1 MGAQA
6 AWPCKLWHGGPCSG
20 DVICDLFAAS
30 SRKIIPRLLAED
42 RKDHIHPKG
51 SWDIMSSRKFES
63 GNDKRKRKRRVDA
76 LIESQRG
83 SLDKFFKSSTAA
95 STNPDE
101 LVIVAVDEAT
111 NKNKEENV
119 DIGVDDNNGGKME
132 ATGAKATLPQVKAI
146 AGEDNLFQDK
156 ESRATA
162 KERGE
167 AAVFGLENTVTSPN
181 GATSAADLAPP
192 KDAVDEWP
200 EPKQTHTLFFVKVR
214 SYEDPNLKVKLEQAD
229 KDCQKKIQAR
239 SLIVEALRT
248 KRNERSNI
256 ISELKPLTAENKQYN
271 EVVSGKLKEME
282 PLQKSLGKFRSENN
296 AMRAQGAGL
305 CSSIEELDQLI
316 KSLNDRICHESI
328 SLDEEKRLVKEIKQ
342 LNGTRSKVIENAAK
356 RAKMQDTVVERD
368 TIQDQVKQIGV
379 GIDEVKKERQAVR
392 DKIKVLE
399 DRLHAVDDEIA
410 ALQDDLTAA
419 TARKDKAF
427 DALNE
432 LRKTRDLNNSSFHQ
446 YRTISNGVRDLSARG
461 EVEAVQQLCQNE
473 VEKFMAQWCSS
484 KSFREDYEKR
494 ILVSLNSRQL
504 SRDGRMKN
512 PDEKPIV
519 LETQVAPPAE
529 QEPAPLKKPVKLA
542 KEAPAPPADITPKDE
557 IRVKAPA
564 KTTKAKQSLDI
575 DDIPDVYDDEPPK
588 EKTKPKAVDE
598 AKLRE
603 MKRQEEIEKNKL
615 ALERKRKQA
624 EKQAMKA
631 AARAEKEAEKKL
643 KSEEAAESDAK
654 SDEAAEPEVKEEEPA
669 APVTVKKEQKK
680 NVRHR
685 SVVTKT
691 KTPLPKAVLKRKKSQ
706 SYWSWGAPA
715 AALAA
720 VLMVLLG
727 VLGYYQY
734 YLPASTSN

>member
-1 MGAQA
+1 
-6 AWPCKLWHGGPCSG
+6 
-20 DVICDLFAAS
+20 
-30 SRKIIPRLLAED
+30 
-42 RKDHIHPKG
+42 
-51 SWDIMSSRKFES
+51 
-63 GNDKRKRKRRVDA
+63 
-76 LIESQRG
+76 
-83 SLDKFFKSSTAA
+83 
-95 STNPDE
+95 
-101 LVIVAVDEAT
+101 
-111 NKNKEENV
+111 
-119 DIGVDDNNGGKME
+119 ME
-132 ATGAKATLPQVKAI
+132 ATGAEATLSQVKAVD
-146 AGEDNLFQDK
+146 GEDNIFQDK

-167 AAVFGLENTVTSPN
+167 AALFGLENTAPN
-181 GATSAADLAPP
+181 GAINPADLAPP

-200 EPKQTHTLFFVKVR
+200 EPKQTHSFFFVKVR
-214 SYEDPNLKVKLEQAD
+214 PYEDPNLKMKLDQAD
-229 KDCQKKIQAR
+229 KECQKKIQAR
-239 SLIVEALRT
+239 SHIFEALRT

-271 EVVSGKLKEME
+271 VVVSGKLKEIE

-342 LNGTRSKVIENAAK
+342 LNGTRSKVVENAAK
-356 RAKMQDTVVERD
+356 RAKMQDTVGERD
-368 TIQDQVKQIGV
+368 TIHDQVKQIGV
-379 GIDEVKKERQAVR
+379 GIDEVKKERQNVR

-399 DRLHAVDDEIA
+399 DQLHAVDDEIA

-432 LRKTRDLNNSSFHQ
+432 LRKTRDLNNVSFHQ
-446 YRTISNGVRDLSARG
+446 YRTISNNVRDLSARG
-461 EVEAVQQLCQNE
+461 EVEMVQQLCQNE
-473 VEKFMAQWCSS
+473 VEKFMAQWGSS

-504 SRDGRMKN
+504 SRDGRMRN

-529 QEPAPLKKPVKLA
+529 HEPAPLKKPVKQA

-557 IRVKAPA
+557 IHVKAPA
-564 KTTKAKQSLDI
+564 KTAKAKPSLEVG
-575 DDIPDVYDDEPPK
+575 DIPDVYDDEAPK
-588 EKTKPKAVDE
+588 EKTKPKVVDE
-598 AKLRE
+598 AKLKE

-615 ALERKRKQA
+615 ALERKKKHA

-631 AARAEKEAEKKL
+631 VARAEKEAERKL
-643 KSEEAAESDAK
+643 KEKEKKAKKKSAAAGGAESEEAAESDAK
-654 SDEAAEPEVKEEEPA
+654 SDEAVEPEVKGDELEAPA
-669 APVTVKKEQKK
+669 TVKKEQKK
-680 NVRHR
+680 NPWHKTT
-685 SVVTKT
+685 VTKT
-691 KTPLPKAVLKRKKSQ
+691 KAPLPKAVLKRKKSQ
-706 SYWSWGAPA
+706 SYMSWIAPA
-715 AALAA
+715 GAFAA
-720 VLMVLLG
+720 VLVVLLG
-727 VLGYYQY
+727 VVVYYQHYY

>member
-1 MGAQA
+1 
-6 AWPCKLWHGGPCSG
+6 
-20 DVICDLFAAS
+20 
-30 SRKIIPRLLAED
+30 
-42 RKDHIHPKG
+42 
-51 SWDIMSSRKFES
+51 
-63 GNDKRKRKRRVDA
+63 
-76 LIESQRG
+76 
-83 SLDKFFKSSTAA
+83 
-95 STNPDE
+95 
-101 LVIVAVDEAT
+101 
-111 NKNKEENV
+111 
-119 DIGVDDNNGGKME
+119 ME
-132 ATGAKATLPQVKAI
+132 ATGAEATLPHVSAVD
-146 AGEDNLFQDK
+146 GEDNVFQDK

-167 AAVFGLENTVTSPN
+167 AAVFGLESSVTTN

-192 KDAVDEWP
+192 KDVVDEWP
-200 EPKQTHTLFFVKVR
+200 EPKQTHMFFFVRVR
-214 SYEDPNLKVKLEQAD
+214 SYEDPNLKAKLDQAD
-229 KDCQKKIQAR
+229 KECQKKIQAR
-239 SLIVEALRT
+239 SHIVEALRT

-271 EVVSGKLKEME
+271 EVVSGKLKEIE
-282 PLQKSLGKFRSENN
+282 PLQKSLGKFRNENN

-316 KSLNDRICHESI
+316 KSLSDRISHESI
-328 SLDEEKRLVKEIKQ
+328 SLDEEKKLVKEIKQ
-342 LNGTRSKVIENAAK
+342 LNGTRSRVIENAAK
-356 RAKMQDTVVERD
+356 RAKMQGTVGERD

-399 DRLHAVDDEIA
+399 DQLHAVDDEIA

-432 LRKTRDLNNSSFHQ
+432 FRKSRDLNNTSFHQ
-446 YRTISNGVRDLSARG
+446 YRTISNSVRDLSARG
-461 EVEAVQQLCQNE
+461 EVQTVQQLCQNE

-504 SRDGRMKN
+504 SRDGRMRN

-519 LETQVAPPAE
+519 LETKVAPPAE
-529 QEPAPLKKPVKLA
+529 QESAPLKKSVKQA

-557 IRVKAPA
+557 IHVKAPA
-564 KTTKAKQSLDI
+564 KTAKVKQSLDI
-575 DDIPDVYDDEPPK
+575 DDIPDVYNDEPPK
-588 EKTKPKAVDE
+588 EKTKPKVVDE
-598 AKLRE
+598 AKVKE

-643 KSEEAAESDAK
+643 KEREKKARKKGAAAGGAESEEATESDTK
-654 SDEAAEPEVKEEEPA
+654 SDEAVETEVKEEEPA
-669 APVTVKKEQKK
+669 ARATVKKEQKT
-680 NVRHR
+680 VRHR
-685 SVVTKT
+685 STVTKT
-691 KTPLPKAVLKRKKSQ
+691 KAPLPKAVLKRKKSQ
-706 SYWSWGAPA
+706 SYWSWAPA

-720 VLMVLLG
+720 VIVVMLG
-727 VLGYYQY
+727 VLGYYQF

>member
-1 MGAQA
+1 
-6 AWPCKLWHGGPCSG
+6 
-20 DVICDLFAAS
+20 
-30 SRKIIPRLLAED
+30 
-42 RKDHIHPKG
+42 
-51 SWDIMSSRKFES
+51 
-63 GNDKRKRKRRVDA
+63 
-76 LIESQRG
+76 
-83 SLDKFFKSSTAA
+83 
-95 STNPDE
+95 
-101 LVIVAVDEAT
+101 
-111 NKNKEENV
+111 
-119 DIGVDDNNGGKME
+119 ME
-132 ATGAKATLPQVKAI
+132 ATGAEATLSQVKAVD
-146 AGEDNLFQDK
+146 GEDNLFQDK

-167 AAVFGLENTVTSPN
+167 AAVFGLENTVTAN

-192 KDAVDEWP
+192 KNAVDEWP
-200 EPKQTHTLFFVKVR
+200 EPKQTHTFFFVRVR
-214 SYEDPNLKVKLEQAD
+214 SYEDPNLRVKLEQAD

-239 SLIVEALRT
+239 SHIFEALRT
-248 KRNERSNI
+248 KRSERSNI

-316 KSLNDRICHESI
+316 KSLNDRISHESI

-379 GIDEVKKERQAVR
+379 GIDEVKRDRQAVR

-399 DRLHAVDDEIA
+399 DQLHAVDGEIA

-427 DALNE
+427 EALNE
-432 LRKTRDLNNSSFHQ
+432 LRKTRDLNNTSFHQ
-446 YRTISNGVRDLSARG
+446 YRTISNSVKDLSARG

-504 SRDGRMKN
+504 SRDGRMRN
-512 PDEKPIV
+512 PDEKAII

-529 QEPAPLKKPVKLA
+529 QEPAPLKKPAKQA
-542 KEAPAPPADITPKDE
+542 KEAPAPRADITPKDE

-564 KTTKAKQSLDI
+564 KAAKAKQPLDI
-575 DDIPDVYDDEPPK
+575 DDIPDVHDEEPPK
-588 EKTKPKAVDE
+588 EKTKPKVDE
-598 AKLRE
+598 VKLKE

-615 ALERKRKQA
+615 ALERKKKQA
-624 EKQAMKA
+624 EKQAMKV

-643 KSEEAAESDAK
+643 KEKEKKARKKSATAGGAESEEATGSDAK
-654 SDEAAEPEVKEEEPA
+654 SDEAAEPEAQEEEPA
-669 APVTVKKEQKK
+669 APATVKKEQKK

-685 SVVTKT
+685 STVTKT

-706 SYWSWGAPA
+706 SFWSWGAPM

-720 VLMVLLG
+720 ALVVLLG
-727 VLGYYQY
+727 ALVYYQYY
-734 YLPASTSN
+734 YLPASSSN